1 MRAWAEERKK
11 DIHRMRILLE
21 ERENMIHEAEEEQK
35 VLIKALKEKERESKE
50 VRAKAADLER
60 QLHIER
66 LLYAQGQLAN
76 LDLKVK
82 TNVLRM
88 GNLQLVS
95 RYALLFIS
103 IYQIIQEKNQEE
115 LKAANEDKLSQH
127 TELS

>member
-50 VRAKAADLER
+50 VRAKAADLEWR
-60 QLHIER
+60 LHIER

-76 LDLKVK
+76 LDLQVK

-127 TELS
+127 TEF

>member
-60 QLHIER
+60 RLHIER

-76 LDLKVK
+76 LDLQVK

-127 TELS
+127 TEF